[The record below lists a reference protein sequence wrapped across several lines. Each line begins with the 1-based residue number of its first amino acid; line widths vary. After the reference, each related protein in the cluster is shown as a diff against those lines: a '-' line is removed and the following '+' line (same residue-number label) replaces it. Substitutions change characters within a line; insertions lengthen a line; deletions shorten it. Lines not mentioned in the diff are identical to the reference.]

1 MTYSEGY
8 NNDTTDT
15 SSESNQTQTEYS
27 TLYTTSD
34 VESVESSDDVVVSDY
49 GVGNQ
54 YLNTRMGEIEP
65 DDNGFILTSSSRS
78 VGVASTDG
86 LNTDVNHSG
95 REETLITGAIDNYEC
110 QLEHGLVDT
119 EAIAQQIIAAGKL
132 GVSTYEERYVNRDRK
147 TGEKNTQFKIEGE
160 PVECVNILTP
170 GGWDYIDYT
179 IFSNFQGDLGNYVTP
194 LRTTPFGP
202 PVSRANYDYSN
213 ARTYKGVTSCG
224 VILGGKQVD
233 FNLILDETYWE
244 GIDMIE
250 NMLIYDID
258 KDTEWQSGPRIDM
271 NSKGCDRHMEATPP
285 FASAG
290 SEMTPGVAI
299 NDIYSKQ
306 WKVGDYGPG
315 DSSKEDKELSYE
327 YYSNRNCEQTWKCSS
342 PKSKNTDY
350 SARQLIYVGHS
361 REDTADTSADFGVM
375 GVSGWLYGLN
385 TITNVKL
392 QREFAGYSPE
402 YPHGGAAIHY
412 VYGVYKKDKSDEELE
427 ELEENLT
434 SYVKY
439 VQDIYDAFKEEE
451 TNNEQHNA
459 GYANEPN
466 SEYRTQPQYLYS
478 IVENGLLD
486 RMAAAVLQDN
496 ESNHFLLQLTAEF
509 LCARLPC
516 NVGKSPHEYE
526 FPFSH
531 DRLCTQLAADGR
543 ITMEVV
549 LDYLFAVYN
558 NVPDS
563 IMQSIGYIPR
573 VRDIA
578 NFTHHEIFPEDP
590 GYFRHFLYS
599 FILWACRPSAPK
611 KIQSLSF
618 DVLPATGLFADVP
631 LPVIW
636 WEDGSYLTY
645 SEWLNYETGGWEAEC
660 FRNDGKPIVS
670 PRVITLQD
678 GSEAYNELIC
688 WDDETE
694 EIHSVRTE
702 HCLMALSGPVA
713 LMSRDDEDRYD
724 DLEDVPNRFYDML
737 KFRAKILKGFL
748 KSWSNVTEYSMNYEI
763 PDEFADLTNPAREL
777 FKGRKLE
784 SRFAS
789 QRYVNPNLRFGPSDG
804 DEVYNWNAI
813 YAREEDWRYYTRW
826 IPPSPPSASNPGQ
839 LLCFYQDSLGAEPQ
853 WAPLHVDPDAL
864 AMGTYDFEE
873 YVHKSKI
880 PPQGNAP
887 FGDKEMITIYVFVS
901 HNDRVDETKNDPDA
915 RKQKPD
921 FTFWWGRSRGGA
933 EGKAWATGGAYIKL
947 ESPRLLANG
956 ERDPQHAKTKT
967 YKFSVP
973 SGAKDNTRKTRFF
986 RIGAYFFKGNSMVND
1001 KKVMGEK
1008 SDWYYGKHFHLEIRP
1023 AKKNEK
1029 DPTKN
1034 TNKGPVYH
1042 ADSVG
1047 AATGGVASIYQPKWY
1062 DSYWKN
1068 PRNFVKDGARPLD
1081 MNYWYKVRWN
1091 TSYVE
1096 GKAII
1101 PNLRFWWGRDEESQN
1116 PLDIPMEQ
1124 RDGAFQSTA
1133 QFLFSD
1139 DEESYYFKPKTRY
1152 LYFGGFDSGRDM
1164 DQWSKDGEPWV
1175 TVTKHTDPLRVGPAY
1190 FASATQ
1196 AFGSGDFDISNIH
1209 WEQEFTFLSRQSL
1222 PYELTIP
1229 IYIKRGNII
1238 TPPTESNYLA
1248 IVNYPVKVP
1257 GASSD
1262 GMKAT
1267 RVWRFKKQTNSNS
1280 RSSHLFQFGYNAFSG
1295 YAYLFNKDMSNKY
1308 SIQSTLESGSTGADR
1323 YTGFHTATPMLP
1335 HNLPEDRGYRIHDPN
1350 SSINWGV
1357 FDVKDSTTASSGNV
1371 KKTRTLKNWSRLGE
1385 EEQLTCLP
1393 AMEECGPFYWAL
1405 HGHNQPYMSESANAA
1420 TGKYREPGWRAEGEN
1435 YFNFIVSMGTKK
1447 GAVNIYHTHW
1457 PGYEAQRFMAQGA
1470 RFNEIAI
1477 ALNSRFDS
1485 SKPEGP
1491 NNKKEVPIK
1500 RGRKYKITFPTQ
1512 EKGLEIM
1519 DAQWTFQHR
1528 MPGSEGVVNHNK
1540 PNLKYNMPMDMKW
1553 KVNWNITPTDS
1564 GWNVGPDSHLN
1575 SREHNLMHQADRNIE
1590 VDPIEMT
1597 YGGSYKV
1604 KAKGESFIFGVYEFS
1619 GWRVSDLVSIGK
1631 RTFQNGDIF
1640 NETNVAMN
1648 GFTNDYRSMFNWSPY
1663 GIEFPFKIET
1673 SEFDQGPDIYANGNS
1688 IVNETI
1694 EAYDKTSMGE
1704 INFAF
1709 KTKPSTPVE
1718 KGDYWETPFNVWTP
1732 GKNDHDFWDDLYGTG
1747 DVQATKIKKGYMYKV
1762 EFVKPDKKEQPWSS
1776 TFCFLTDDL
1785 VKNRDKA
1792 IQRMHYPTS
1801 KDGFDPDTKLVK
1813 RAFRGEESRYFPDK
1827 GGYAKTAD
1835 GSVIRME
1842 HSLTSPA
1849 DTSVLILATTNNL
1862 LLGAHNPNPDV
1873 DMESQVEGVPLGFKD
1888 EDKWNKK
1895 GDQTHLKIT
1904 ETKLEFW
1911 KDGYAYWASKDH
1923 DDKGEANFFSKH
1935 WNLPLKHVSPGFIV
1949 NGDEYEIASDTNMS
1963 PTEVYHLWWA
1973 PAEVENHFAASDE
1986 LSQNFLKNAL
1996 IKDAQT
2002 ITRGT
2007 TVRVVAKGDRLL
2019 LAATNTGVLRED
2031 LWPKDAK
2038 GAPIKIRRMPGP
2050 KDPFGPGYYGT
2061 KKDTN
2066 DNRYGLDNVYWK
2078 EIWDWNSW
2086 LSYQDGDLARALA
2099 RFKRGRTYRIRRR
2112 DTDFSNMPMA
2122 GKPLTVKYDYEVIAA
2137 KDPEALTPGLYNSM
2151 NFEYLGELTPKNKY
2165 IDVKS
2170 MANAEV
2176 LFSTINT
2183 PNNRDITNWG
2193 REGEEV
2199 FVDVIDKGEDYE
2211 SGPGYWGKKNG
2222 AQFLKPDFCN
2232 DHYLSPLNSDKV
2244 TKGVAYQIRR
2254 SKLDQPGMTGT
2265 YKLYNCKVS
2274 DLTKQHEQNA
2284 RFTDI
2289 DIELPPWSTPTAE
2302 RPYQYFIPDEGDAIM
2317 YGVYDKQY
2325 KLKITDWSIDGEE
2338 VDVELKKLDVDT
2350 ERGPLY
2356 WANHRVG
2363 DPLYQQV
2370 DWESDHWVTPVNSL
2384 TKVSIKQLSGVTVV
2398 KQYKAFQTYSVK
2410 SKNPLAYDVTLYES
2424 NSLYP
2429 TYPSNNRD
2437 FKKLGTLKK
2446 GPANEIRITPTRQN
2460 IFLGASNINESD
2472 FRHADHRYWPRRGV
2486 ACEIL
2491 FEEIDYP
2498 NGPGYW
2504 ADHSAGEATTGAN
2517 GPWFTGTNQPGNINS
2532 TFTVKQPVLSKNFWM
2547 EINTLDGVSVGPK
2560 FEIKPMPGKTYPYT
2574 ITLWQAANKSDKDP
2588 DKAKGRNW
2596 TKASETR
2603 KKGTNEPMV
2612 CKFTG
2617 KYVIVGCQSTD
2628 KALVDDQWSPRGEDI
2643 ELMITKIVDTEG
2655 SSYYGTY
2662 HTASKRGST
2671 AWNNKHWEKYNWLVS
2686 ASGAPLIP
2694 TIEYKASVS
2703 KSTRNKKY
2711 RHSIWQSYTRP
2722 TDYPMTTAQESAILY
2737 GADVAKG
2744 SAYGAQHKMNNIKGT
2759 QGIYLICSTHKFQHA
2774 TSAKDKNRT
2783 LTNWSPKGEYVQ
2795 LNTVALGADWVPSS
2809 GMIGKILSALSAL
2822 ATALALLLL
2831 LLKYVPP
2838 TDWLMQFNKSGPKN
2852 EVFPSQIPCDARGN
2866 GRDST
2871 WAHGFNWD
2879 GGYHNN
2885 ESWSRKLSPHCFFW
2899 TAEPKWMN
2907 LYADE
2912 YASIIARMYGLRHHG
2927 YFFDVTNVKAN
2938 TSYDTSGLGFCN
2950 LTPTFSSGIIRNTN
2964 AGMKR
2969 ISISDNKG
2977 LGGTTKEWGKKLII
2991 NGKQWRYTDRN
3002 NASTESIRDAIDE
3015 HYVGTAGG
3023 TLMQDGQLTTS
3034 AYAEGTPTW
3043 KKNSR
3048 RRFWQAS
3055 GVDPTYAHPGD
3066 IIVNPENPTGSDY
3079 YYAWPRNINTE
3090 QSKIYKRSG
3099 ITPSMRW
3106 FKPAMVRAV
3115 DAIIDDTFAIAT
3127 MSGKRPVEKY
3137 TSSDGPTRQLKTMRI
3152 GINREKTMSKSVNSG
3167 YSSMVAST
3175 QSSKMHWKGIDFP
3188 WTGDYGSGDEYFMD
3202 NIFTGTGFTCHI
3214 QDYWKSSGTSHNH
3227 AWIMAME
3234 EGDRWPTNED
3244 SGGNDE
3250 FYFGL
3255 EFYLRGQRQGA
3266 ELEKDFLHMTFMGM
3280 NFETE
3285 DGNYDYHDL
3294 YPTKETDYLLRFNGA
3309 PSSSTEWK
3317 AQHLNRGPIKFQ
3329 MWSTRK
3335 IKYTHFITKLY
3346 WGFYLYETKG
3356 VSKRSY
3362 WGHNFSKM
3370 LPLSSASDPRGNL
3383 ITNKKEWDAL
3393 KAEQAAQESG

>member
-8 NNDTTDT
+8 TNDTTDT

-27 TLYTTSD
+27 TQYTTSE
-34 VESVESSDDVVVSDY
+34 VESVESSDDVVVSDSNNS
-49 GVGNQ
+49 NQ

-65 DDNGFILTSSSRS
+65 DDNGFILTASSRS
-78 VGVASTDG
+78 VGVASTTG
-86 LNTDVNHSG
+86 YNVDVNLSG

-110 QLEHGLVDT
+110 QLEYGLTDT
-119 EAIAQQIIAAGKL
+119 EAIGQLLIASGNM
-132 GVSTYEERYVNRDRK
+132 GVREYNERYVNTDRL
-147 TGEKNTQFKIEGE
+147 TGEKKAQFTIDGE
-160 PVECVNILTP
+160 PQECVNILTP

-179 IFSNFQGDLGNYVTP
+179 AFENFQGDLGNFVVP

-202 PVSRANYDYSN
+202 PTQRANYEYSN
-213 ARTYKGVTSCG
+213 ARTNKGVTPAG
-224 VILGGKQVD
+224 VILGDKEVD
-233 FNLILDETYWE
+233 FNLILDESHWTT
-244 GIDMIE
+244 IDELQNMII
-250 NMLIYDID
+250 NDID
-258 KDTEWQSGPRIDM
+258 EDTEWQSGPRIDS
-271 NSKGCDRHMEATPP
+271 NSGGCDRHLAATP
-285 FASAG
+285 ACTSAG
-290 SEMTPGVAI
+290 SEMTPGVSI
-299 NDIYSKQ
+299 NDLYSLDTKP
-306 WKVGDYGPG
+306 GANYGPG
-315 DSSKEDKELSYE
+315 GASKEDKDKSFE
-327 YYSNRNCEQTWKCSS
+327 YYANRNCEQTWKCTS
-342 PKSKNTDY
+342 PKSDY
-350 SARQLIYVGHS
+350 DVSARQLIYVSHS
-361 REDTADTSADFGVM
+361 RSDESDTTADFGVM

-385 TITNVKL
+385 TIASVKL
-392 QREFAGYSPE
+392 EGEFEGYTPE
-402 YPHGGAAIHY
+402 YPHGGAAINY

-427 ELEENLT
+427 ELEENLND
-434 SYVKY
+434 YVKY
-439 VQDIYDAFKEEE
+439 VQDLYEAFKQEEE
-451 TNNEQHNA
+451 NNNQQNA

-478 IVENGLLD
+478 FVENGLLD
-486 RMAAAVLQDN
+486 RMAEAVLQNN
-496 ESNHFLLQLTAEF
+496 ESNHFLLQLTCEF

-516 NVGKSPHEYE
+516 NEGKSPHEYE
-526 FPFSH
+526 FPFTH

-599 FILWACRPSAPK
+599 FVLWACRPSAPK

-631 LPVIW
+631 MPVIW
-636 WEDGSYLTY
+636 WEDGTYLTY
-645 SEWLNYETGGWEAEC
+645 SEWLNYETGGWETEC
-660 FRNDGKPIVS
+660 FRNEGKPIVS

-702 HCLMALSGPVA
+702 HCLMALSGPAA
-713 LMSRDDEDRYD
+713 LMTDNDEDRYD
-724 DLEDVPNRFYDML
+724 DLENVPNRFYDML
-737 KFRAKILKGFL
+737 RFRKKILRGFL

-763 PDEFADLTNPAREL
+763 PDEFADLENPNREL
-777 FKGRKLE
+777 FKGRKLG

-789 QRYVNPNLRFGPSDG
+789 QRYVNPDVRFGPNDG
-804 DEVYNWNAI
+804 EEVYNWNAI
-813 YAREEDWRYYTRW
+813 YAREEDWKYYSRW
-826 IPPSPPSASNPGQ
+826 IPPSPPSVATDGAM
-839 LLCFYQDSLGAEPQ
+839 LCFYQDSLGGEPQ
-853 WAPLHVDPDAL
+853 WDWPNVHPDAL
-864 AMGTYDFEE
+864 DMGTYDFEE

-880 PPQGNAP
+880 PPEGNAP
-887 FGDKEMITIYVFVS
+887 HGDKEMITIYVFVS
-901 HNDRVDETKNDPDA
+901 HNDLVDEVKNDPDA

-921 FTFWWGRSRGGA
+921 FTFWWGKSKGGQS
-933 EGKAWATGGAYIKL
+933 GKNWATGGAYIKL
-947 ESPRLLANG
+947 ESPRLLASG
-956 ERDPQHAKTKT
+956 EKDPQHNKTKT

-973 SGAKDNTRKTRFF
+973 SGSKDNTRKTRFF
-986 RIGAYFFKGNSMVND
+986 RIGAYFFKGTSMVND

-1008 SDWYYGKHFHLEIRP
+1008 SDWLYGKYFHLEIRP

-1034 TNKGPVYH
+1034 SNKGPVYH
-1042 ADSVG
+1042 ADSAG
-1047 AATGGVASIYQPKWY
+1047 ASTGGVSDIFQPKWY
-1062 DSYWKN
+1062 DTYWKN
-1068 PRNFVKDGARPLD
+1068 PRNFVKDGARALD
-1081 MNYWYKVRWN
+1081 VNQWYTVRWN
-1091 TSYVE
+1091 TSYTE

-1101 PNLRFWWGRDEESQN
+1101 PNLRFWWGRDDETQN
-1116 PLDIPMEQ
+1116 PIDIPLEQ
-1124 RDGAFQSTA
+1124 RDGAFQGNA
-1133 QFLFSD
+1133 QFLFGD
-1139 DEESYYFKPKTRY
+1139 DEESYYFKPLTKY

-1175 TVTKHTDPLRVGPAY
+1175 TVNKYTDPIRTGPAY
-1190 FASATQ
+1190 FANSTE
-1196 AFGSGDFDISNIH
+1196 AFSSGDFDISNVH
-1209 WEQEFTFLSRQSL
+1209 WEQEFTFLSRDSL

-1229 IYIKRGNII
+1229 LYVKRGNI
-1238 TPPTESNYLA
+1238 TAPPSDSNYLA
-1248 IVNYPVKVP
+1248 VVNPPTRVA
-1257 GASSD
+1257 GASGD

-1267 RVWRFKKQTNSNS
+1267 RVWRFKKNTTSSTRN
-1280 RSSHLFQFGYNAFSG
+1280 SHLFQFGYNAFSG
-1295 YAYLFNKDMSNKY
+1295 YAYLMTKDMSNKY
-1308 SIQSTLESGSTGADR
+1308 SIKSTLQSGTTGASR
-1323 YTGFHTATPMLP
+1323 YTGFHTATPRIP
-1335 HNLPEDRGYRIHDPN
+1335 HNAPENRGYRIHDSN

-1357 FDVKDSTTASSGNV
+1357 YDVKDSTTATSGNV
-1371 KKTRTLKNWSRLGE
+1371 KKKRTLKNWSRLGE
-1385 EEQLTCLP
+1385 AEQLTCMP
-1393 AMEECGPFYWAL
+1393 AMEESGPFYWAL
-1405 HGHNQPYMSESANAA
+1405 HGHNQPYMTQTLNSALGN
-1420 TGKYREPGWRAEGEN
+1420 YQEPGWFAEAEN
-1435 YFNFIVSMGTKK
+1435 YYDFLVSMGTKQ

-1457 PGYEAQRFMAQGA
+1457 PGYEAQRFMPGGD
-1470 RFNEIAI
+1470 RFNEIAF

-1485 SKPEGP
+1485 TKPEGP

-1500 RGRKYKITFPTQ
+1500 KGKKYKLTFPTQ

-1519 DAQWTFQHR
+1519 DAQWTYQHK
-1528 MPGSEGVVNHNK
+1528 MAGSEGVINHK
-1540 PNLKYNMPMDMKW
+1540 KSNLKYNMPMNMKW
-1553 KVNWNITPTDS
+1553 KVNWKISSPGA
-1564 GWNVGPDSHLN
+1564 GWNMGPDSHMN
-1575 SREHNLMHQADRNIE
+1575 SREHNLMSQADRNIE
-1590 VDPIEMT
+1590 VEPIEMT
-1597 YGGSYKV
+1597 YGETYKV
-1604 KAKGESFIFGVYEFS
+1604 TAKGDTFIFGVYDFS
-1619 GWRVSDLVSIGK
+1619 GWRVSDLNIGQN
-1631 RTFQNGDIF
+1631 TFQNGDVF
-1640 NETNVAMN
+1640 SETNVTMN
-1648 GFTNDYRSMFNWSPY
+1648 GFTNNYRSMFNWSPY

-1673 SEFDQGPDIYANGNS
+1673 AEFDQGPEIWANGNS
-1688 IVNETI
+1688 VVNETI
-1694 EAYDKTSMGE
+1694 EAYDKTDMGE

-1709 KTKPSTPVE
+1709 KTKTSTPVQ

-1762 EFVKPDKKEQPWSS
+1762 EFVKSNSKEQPWSS

-1785 VKNRDKA
+1785 VKDRDKA

-1813 RAFRGEESRYFPDK
+1813 RAFKGGESRYFPDK

-1835 GSVIRME
+1835 GEVIRME
-1842 HSLTSPA
+1842 HSLNSPT
-1849 DTSVLILATTNNL
+1849 DNSVLILATTNNL
-1862 LLGAHNPNPDV
+1862 LMGAHNPNQLV

-1888 EDKWNKK
+1888 ENNWNKK
-1895 GDQTHLKIT
+1895 GDQTHFKIT
-1904 ETKLEFW
+1904 QTKLEFW
-1911 KDGYAYWASKDH
+1911 KDGYAYWAAKDH
-1923 DDKGEANFFSKH
+1923 DDKGQANFFSKH
-1935 WNLPLKHVSPGFIV
+1935 WNLPLKHVAPGFIV
-1949 NGDEYEIASDTNMS
+1949 QGDEYEIAADTNMS
-1963 PTEVYHLWWA
+1963 PTEVYHIWWA

-1986 LSQNFLKNAL
+1986 VTQNFLRNAL
-1996 IKDAQT
+1996 VKDAQT
-2002 ITRGT
+2002 ITKGT
-2007 TVRVVAKGDRLL
+2007 TVRVTAKGDRLL

-2038 GAPIKIRRMPGP
+2038 GAPVKIRRMPGE

-2086 LSYQDGDLARALA
+2086 LSYQESVLARALD
-2099 RFKRGRTYRIRRR
+2099 RFKRGRTYRIQRR
-2112 DTDFSNMPMA
+2112 DTDYSNMPSV
-2122 GKPLTVKYDYEVIAA
+2122 GKPLAVKYDYEVIAA
-2137 KDPEALTPGLYNSM
+2137 KDPEALTPGLHNSM
-2151 NFEYLGELTPKNKY
+2151 NFELLGELTSKNHY

-2176 LFSTINT
+2176 VFITINT
-2183 PNNRDITNWG
+2183 PNNRDVTNWG
-2193 REGEEV
+2193 REGETV
-2199 FVDVIDKGEDYE
+2199 YVDVIDKGDNYE

-2232 DHYLSPLNSDKV
+2232 EHFLSPLNHDKV
-2244 TKGVAYQIRR
+2244 KKGVAYQVRR
-2254 SKLDQPGMTGT
+2254 SKLDAPGVTGT
-2265 YKLYNCKVS
+2265 YKLYNCKVD
-2274 DLTKQHEQNA
+2274 DLIKQHEQNA

-2289 DIELPPWSTPTAE
+2289 DVELPPWQTSTAA
-2302 RPYQYFIPDEGDAIM
+2302 RPFQYFIPDEGDAII
-2317 YGVYDKQY
+2317 YGVYGKQG
-2325 KLKITDWSIDGEE
+2325 KTKITDWSIDGEE
-2338 VDVELKKLDVDT
+2338 IDVEMKKVDVDT

-2370 DWESDHWVTPVNSL
+2370 DWEAEHWVTPVNSL
-2384 TKVSIKQLSGVTVV
+2384 TKVKIKQLSGITVE
-2398 KQYKAFQTYSVK
+2398 KQFKAFQTYAVK
-2410 SKNPLAYDVTLYES
+2410 AKNPLSYDVTLYECT
-2424 NSLYP
+2424 SLYP
-2429 TYPSNNRD
+2429 TYPTNNRD
-2437 FKKLGTLKK
+2437 YKKLGTLKK
-2446 GPANEIRITPTRQN
+2446 GPASEIRITPSRQN

-2486 ACEIL
+2486 ECEIL

-2498 NGPGYW
+2498 SGPGYW
-2504 ADHSAGEATTGAN
+2504 ADHSVGEATTAAD
-2517 GPWFTGTNQPGNINS
+2517 GPWFTGSNQEGNINS
-2532 TFTVKQPVLSKNFWM
+2532 TFTVKQPILSKNFWM

-2560 FEIKPMPGKTYPYT
+2560 FEIKPMPGKFYPYT
-2574 ITLWQAANKSDKDP
+2574 ITLWQAANKSDTDP

-2603 KKGTNEPMV
+2603 KKGSNDPIV
-2612 CKFTG
+2612 CSFTG

-2628 KALVDDQWSPRGEDI
+2628 AALVDTQWSPRGEDI

-2671 AWNNKHWEKYNWLVS
+2671 DWKNKHWERYNWLVS
-2686 ASGAPLIP
+2686 ANGAPLIP

-2722 TDYPMTTAQESAILY
+2722 NDPPMTNAQETAMLY

-2744 SAYGAQHKMNNIKGT
+2744 SAYGSQFKMNNIKGT

-2774 TSAKDKNRT
+2774 TSSKDKTRT

-2795 LNTVALGADWVPSS
+2795 LNTLALGADWVPSS

-2822 ATALALLLL
+2822 ASALLLLLL

-2852 EVFPSQIPCDARGN
+2852 EVFPSQIPCRGN
-2866 GRDST
+2866 RSGQKP
-2871 WAHGFNWD
+2871 HGFNWIMD
-2879 GGYHNN
+2879 YHN
-2885 ESWSRKLSPHCFFW
+2885 SPKIWNTMLTSHCFFW

-2938 TSYDTSGLGFCN
+2938 TGYDTSGLGFCN
-2950 LTPTFSSGIIRNTN
+2950 LTQTFSSGIIRNTN

-2969 ISISDNKG
+2969 ISIADNKG
-2977 LGGTTKEWGKKLII
+2977 SGTKTKKWGKKLII
-2991 NGKQWRYTDRN
+2991 DGKQWRYTDRD
-3002 NASTESIRDAIDE
+3002 NAPTQKIKDAIDE

-3023 TLMQDGQLTTS
+3023 TLMQDGTFYDNITVNS
-3034 AYAEGTPTW
+3034 IW
-3043 KKNSR
+3043 KRNSR
-3048 RRFWQAS
+3048 RRFWS
-3055 GVDPTYAHPGD
+3055 VNNVDPTYAHPGD
-3066 IIVNPENPTGSDY
+3066 IVVNPENPTGGDY

-3090 QSKIYKRSG
+3090 KSRIWMRSST
-3099 ITPSMRW
+3099 TPSMRW
-3106 FKPAMVRAV
+3106 FRPAMVRAV
-3115 DAIIDDTFAIAT
+3115 DSMMDDTFAIAT
-3127 MSGKRPVEKY
+3127 MNGRRPVEKLR
-3137 TSSDGPTRQLKTMRI
+3137 SMGDGPVRQLKTMRI
-3152 GINREKTMSKSVNSG
+3152 GVNRDRTMAKKTNDG

-3175 QSSKMHWKGIDFP
+3175 RSEPMHHNAFDYNWG
-3188 WTGDYGSGDEYFMD
+3188 GDYGSGDEYFMD
-3202 NIFTGTGFTCHI
+3202 NIFSSTGFTCHI
-3214 QDYWKSSGTSHNH
+3214 QDYWKSTGTSHNH

-3234 EGDRWPTNED
+3234 EGDRWPLNED

-3255 EFYLRGQRQGA
+3255 EFDLRAQRQGA
-3266 ELEKDFLHMTFMGM
+3266 SMDKDFLHMTFMGM

-3309 PSSSTEWK
+3309 PRTSNEWK
-3317 AQHLNRGPIKFQ
+3317 GQHLDRGPIKFQ

-3335 IKYTHFITKLY
+3335 IKYTHLITKLY
-3346 WGFYLYETKG
+3346 WGFYLYETHG

-3362 WGHNFSKM
+3362 WGHNFSNM
-3370 LPLSSASDPRGNL
+3370 RPLSSASDPTGNL
-3383 ITNKKEWDAL
+3383 ILSKKEWDEL
-3393 KAEQAAQESG
+3393 KAEQAAQNGG